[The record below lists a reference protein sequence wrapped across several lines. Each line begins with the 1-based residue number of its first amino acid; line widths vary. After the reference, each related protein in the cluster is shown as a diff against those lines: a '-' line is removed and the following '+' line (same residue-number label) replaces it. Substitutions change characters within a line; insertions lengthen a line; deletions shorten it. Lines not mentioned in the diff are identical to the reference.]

1 MKRRHVVA
9 FLGFVLLG
17 GTAAAR
23 RLLAAFQ
30 RSDASEHVAS
40 TVAAIADLM
49 FPGEGVP
56 GATALG
62 LHDQVLG
69 KAELRTLITEGVG
82 WLDRYAASQG
92 TSDFLS
98 LSEADRLAAL
108 DAAFASHD
116 DGTQQFVLVL
126 RYNLGSAY
134 YAEPAIKAAFAYT
147 GPPQP
152 DGFADFQERPA

>member
-23 RLLAAFQ
+23 RLLAALQ

-40 TVAAIADLM
+40 AVAAIADLM

-56 GATALG
+56 GAAALE

-69 KAELRTLITEGVG
+69 KVELRTLITEGVD

-92 TSDFLS
+92 ASDFLS
-98 LSEADRLAAL
+98 LHEADRLAAL

-126 RYNLGSAY
+126 RYHLGSAY